1 MDQIKA
7 AVDTFS
13 KGDIDFKKTFSRADP
28 DGLKYFFCEQDNA
41 NGLEDVT
48 TSYNNIK
55 KLL

>member
-7 AVDTFS
+7 AVDTFR
-13 KGDIDFKKTFSRADP
+13 KGDIDFKKTFASADLA
-28 DGLKYFFCEQDNA
+28 GLKYFFYGQDNA
-41 NGLEDVT
+41 NGLKDVT